1 MTLRIAGGRVYDP
14 ANGVAGEVRDV
25 CLSDGKVVDDVPA
38 DAPRIDARGMV
49 VMPGGVDIHAH
60 IAGPK
65 VNAARRLAPEEH
77 RGDVQRPH
85 GDPALGHRRHRAVDV
100 RHRLPLRAARLHDG
114 RRGGDAAARRA
125 PRPLR
130 AARHADDRRP
140 LPRAAGQQRR
150 AVRPHPPRPGA
161 RARRGRVVAGG
172 DGRLRR
178 QARQPGRRR
187 ALEARQRQRHL
198 ARRRRRRRHAA
209 AGAST
214 RSPAAVH
221 ELGLPHPVHVHCNNL
236 GVARQLAHDA
246 RHAAHARGP
255 ARASR
260 APPVPRLRRQAGR
273 AAALARA
280 GARRVPRRRIPSSA
294 PTSGR

>member
-38 DAPRIDARGMV
+38 HAARIDARGMV

-77 RGDVQRPH
+77 RGGRRRADRDH
-85 GDPALGHRRHRAVDV
+85 ALGHRRHGAVDL

-125 PRPLR
+125 PRPGR
-130 AARHADDRRP
+130 AARHADDRRR
-140 LPRAAGQQRR
+140 LPAADGQQPG
-150 AVRPHPPRPGA
+150 AVRPDPPRPGA
-161 RARRGRVVAGG
+161 RARRDRLVAGG
-172 DGRLRR
+172 DGRLRG

-198 ARRRRRRRHAA
+198 ARRRGRRRHAPA
-209 AGAST
+209 GDRGDRRRGARAGA
-214 RSPAAVH
+214 PASRPRP
-221 ELGLPHPVHVHCNNL
+221 LQQPRRRG
-236 GVARQLAHDA
+236 QLAHHA
-246 RHAAHARGP
+246 RHAATRW
-255 ARASR
+255 
-260 APPVPRLRRQAGR
+260 
-273 AAALARA
+273 RA
-280 GARRVPRRRIPSSA
+280 GARISRTSSSTPTAASPAGACARARRSSPSTWARIPSSA